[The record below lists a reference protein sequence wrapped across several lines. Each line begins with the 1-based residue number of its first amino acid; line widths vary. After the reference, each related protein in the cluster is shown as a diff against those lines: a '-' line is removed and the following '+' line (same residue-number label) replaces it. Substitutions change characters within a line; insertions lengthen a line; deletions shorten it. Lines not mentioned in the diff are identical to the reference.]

1 MPELPEVEHART
13 VLEPRLVGRTIA
25 RVVRYNRA
33 VCTPDAGTRLTRHA
47 LLEGARIA
55 AIDRRGKHL
64 ALRAEDG
71 RVLAV
76 HLGMTG
82 RLALCDAPAGTPH
95 EPHTH
100 AHWRLD
106 DHSELRFI
114 DPRRFGGLWTFP
126 SLERLH
132 AARWSRLGPDALDIT
147 PADLAR
153 ALRGRAPLKCAL
165 LDQHRLA
172 GLGNIYADEVLFHA
186 RLSPFTPA
194 GGISPAAL
202 ERLADAIRTI
212 LPIAINCGGSTL
224 RDYLDP
230 LGSRGTYQDRHAV
243 YAKAGK
249 PCRSCGIPLE
259 SGRLAQRST
268 TWCRRC
274 QAHPLNPIRPRS
286 QAKSTDLSTLRKRP
300 RPQHSQ

>member
-13 VLEPRLVGRTIA
+13 VLERSVVGRTIT
-25 RVVRYNRA
+25 RVIHFNRA
-33 VCTPDAGTRLTRHA
+33 VCEPDAGTRLTRHT

-55 AIDRRGKHL
+55 AIDRRGKQL
-64 ALRAEDG
+64 AFCAKDG

-82 RLALCDAPAGTPH
+82 RLALCDAPAGTPP

-100 AHWRLD
+100 ARWLLD

-126 SLERLH
+126 SFDRLH

-153 ALRGRAPLKCAL
+153 ALRGSAPLKCAL

-186 RLSPFTPA
+186 RLSPYTPA

-212 LPIAINCGGSTL
+212 LRVAINCGGSTL

-230 LGSRGTYQDRHAV
+230 LGSRGTFQDRHAV
-243 YAKAGK
+243 YARPGL
-249 PCRSCGIPLE
+249 PCPTCGTPLV
-259 SGRLAQRST
+259 GTRLAQRST
-268 TWCRRC
+268 TWCAPC
-274 QAHPLNPIRPRS
+274 QPES
-286 QAKSTDLSTLRKRP
+286 QADSTDLSTSRRASRALRSDLRK
-300 RPQHSQ
+300 

>member
-13 VLEPRLVGRTIA
+13 VLEHRLVGRAIT
-25 RVVRYNRA
+25 RVDHFNRA
-33 VCTPDAGTRLTRHA
+33 VCTPDAGTRLTCLA

-55 AIDRRGKHL
+55 AIKRHGKQL
-64 ALRAEDG
+64 ALCAEDG

-82 RLALCDAPAGTPH
+82 RLALCDPRSPS

-100 AHWRLD
+100 ARWHLD
-106 DHSELRFI
+106 DASELRFI

-126 SLERLH
+126 SLERLK
-132 AARWSRLGPDALDIT
+132 ATLWSRLGPDALNIP
-147 PADLAR
+147 PADLAC
-153 ALRGRAPLKCAL
+153 ALRGRAPLKSAL
-165 LDQHRLA
+165 LDQRNLA

-194 GGISPAAL
+194 GELTPQQRTA
-202 ERLADAIRTI
+202 LADAIRTI
-212 LPIAINCGGSTL
+212 LHKAINCGGSTL

-230 LGSRGTYQDRHAV
+230 LGNRGTYQDRHAV
-243 YAKAGK
+243 YARAGR
-249 PCRSCGIPLE
+249 PCPSCGRPLD

-274 QAHPLNPIRPRS
+274 QPHPLNPIRPRS

-300 RPQHSQ
+300 RAPLCR